1 MIALLDEVLESV
13 DAARHAAIEAVRKF
27 LSTLKEATPALVDP
41 SRRKTALDADMD
53 LADEL
58 SSALMEFPD
67 TGSLRGDI
75 EALLEVL
82 PDFGPAE
89 QRQVAVLFGLVT
101 AARRDPEL
109 GAPAVQP
116 DRRTAPL
123 GDSADAETRGRARG
137 DPPGAGS
144 EPGAR
149 PSHCDELAVVPAW
162 RDARP

>member
-27 LSTLKEATPALVDP
+27 LSTLEEATPALVDP
-41 SRRKTALDADMD
+41 SRRKTALDAAMD

-89 QRQVAVLFGLVT
+89 
-101 AARRDPEL
+101 
-109 GAPAVQP
+109 
-116 DRRTAPL
+116 
-123 GDSADAETRGRARG
+123 
-137 DPPGAGS
+137 
-144 EPGAR
+144 
-149 PSHCDELAVVPAW
+149 
-162 RDARP
+162 